1 MTVAHF
7 LLEQTTLT
15 FIKFTRPKTKL
26 SIIIN
31 HENND
36 KNDDIFHI
44 KLFEI
49 AMAVSHNYK
58 KLVCLVVIK
67 NKVNHFAHVLYKN
80 NVIQKAKF
88 EPGKEDEE
96 LLVQG
101 H

>member
-1 MTVAHF
+1 
-7 LLEQTTLT
+7 
-15 FIKFTRPKTKL
+15 
-26 SIIIN
+26 
-31 HENND
+31 
-36 KNDDIFHI
+36 
-44 KLFEI
+44 
-49 AMAVSHNYK
+49 MAVSHNYK